1 MQRDND
7 QNISLPLKPIIVW
20 LVVAIGGSM
29 TGATF
34 APDPIDV
41 FDRREWIQ
49 TEESIKRIEAETK
62 KIRSLESRLAQLR
75 TVCTKK

>member
-7 QNISLPLKPIIVW
+7 QTINIPLKPALAW
-20 LVVAIGGSM
+20 LIVAIAGSM
-29 TGATF
+29 GGATL

-49 TEESIKRIEAETK
+49 TEESIKRIEASTK
-62 KIRSLESRLAQLR
+62 KIQSLESRLVQLR
-75 TVCTKK
+75 VVCAAK